1 MDRVD
6 LEPADRENSPLTH
19 KLFCYVDETGQDTQG
34 RLFVVAVV
42 ITESEREALR
52 QQCSAIELESGK
64 GQRKWVKSKHD
75 RRLAYMRQVLKIPAL
90 HGKLCF
96 SASHGHAD
104 YLDATVRAIAGSLRL
119 VESAEFQATILI
131 DGLPRSEERQVGLQL
146 RRLGV
151 PVKKVRG
158 AQDETDVLIRLADA
172 VCGFV
177 RSALEGQPDMRSL
190 LDEQLRLGV
199 LREVSGK

>member
-1 MDRVD
+1 M
-6 LEPADRENSPLTH
+6 TH

-42 ITESEREALR
+42 VTDSEREMLR
-52 QQCSAIELESGK
+52 QQCSAIEAQSGK
-64 GQRKWVKSKHD
+64 GQRKWVKSKYD
-75 RRLAYMRQVLKIPAL
+75 RRLAYVQQILKIPAL
-90 HGKLCF
+90 HGRLCF
-96 SASHGHAD
+96 SASYDHAN
-104 YLDATVRAIAGSLRL
+104 YLEATVQAVAGSLRL
-119 VESAEFQATILI
+119 VESAEYQATVLI
-131 DGLPRSEERQVGLQL
+131 DGLPRSEEREVGLQL

-158 AQDETDVLIRLADA
+158 AQDDTDVLIRLADA

-177 RSALEGQPDMRSL
+177 RAALEGQPDMRSL

-199 LREVSGK
+199 VREVSGK

>member
-1 MDRVD
+1 M
-6 LEPADRENSPLTH
+6 TH

-42 ITESEREALR
+42 VTESEREALR
-52 QQCSAIELESGK
+52 QQCSTVERESGK

-75 RRLAYMRQVLKIPAL
+75 RRLAYIRQVLKIPAL

-96 SASHGHAD
+96 SASHGHAN
-104 YLDATVRAIAGSLRL
+104 YQEETVRAITESLRL
-119 VESAEFQATILI
+119 VESSEFQATVLI
-131 DGLPRSEERQVGLQL
+131 DGLPRSEEREVGLRL

-158 AQDETDVLIRLADA
+158 ARDETDVLIRLADA

-177 RSALEGQPDMRSL
+177 RAALEGQPDMRGL
-190 LDEQLRLGV
+190 LEEQLRLGV
-199 LREVSGK
+199 VRGVSDK